1 MNLKT
6 QLEDWVFCAV
16 YRTCLDKSL
25 KKRVQFNHCNSI
37 KNKLGRND
45 ILVHVDYSGGYENKH
60 QHEILSAYF
69 GHMSF
74 SIFTTCCYFRDSED
88 NLMSKSITTT
98 IELPNHSR
106 TSAIT
111 CASKVREKYQ
121 ENVTE
126 KYQYLPLWINAFVWR
141 DGCGAQFRS
150 RYVFTLLSTFDIS
163 VNLTWHYNERHH
175 SKGPMDGIDGT

>member
-1 MNLKT
+1 MLSTGLAWINPWKNVSNSTTATVSKT
-6 QLEDWVFCAV
+6 TWVGTTYLFMLTTVGAMK
-16 YRTCLDKSL
+16 TNISM
-25 KKRVQFNHCNSI
+25 
-37 KNKLGRND
+37 
-45 ILVHVDYSGGYENKH
+45 
-60 QHEILSAYF
+60 ILSAYF

-74 SIFTTCCYFRDSED
+74 SIFTACCYFRDSED

-98 IELPNHSR
+98 SELPNHSR